1 MAFANTSTQELHSI
15 IFSFFHFIILSF
27 PLMITYNSYGSVMP
41 TLNERGITEW
51 LRRVAESHG
60 RRVGDINYVFCNDEE
75 ILSLNRQYIGHD
87 YYTDHIGF
95 DYSAGNILSG
105 DIYIGIETVA
115 TNAELF
121 GKTYDDELHR
131 VIVHG
136 LLHLVGIKDKTSE
149 ERAIME
155 AAENQALTMINPL

>member
-1 MAFANTSTQELHSI
+1 
-15 IFSFFHFIILSF
+15 
-27 PLMITYNSYGSVMP
+27 MITYNSYGSVMP
-41 TLNERGITEW
+41 SLDELSTTAW

-60 RRVGDINYVFCNDEE
+60 RRVGDINYVFCSDEE

-95 DYSAGNILSG
+95 DYSAGDVLSG
-105 DIYIGIETVA
+105 DIYVGIETVA

-121 GKTYDDELHR
+121 GKTYDVELHR

-136 LLHLVGIKDKTSE
+136 LLHLVGIKDKTDA
-149 ERAIME
+149 ERAEME
-155 AAENQALTMINPL
+155 AAEDAALAERRA

>member
-1 MAFANTSTQELHSI
+1 
-15 IFSFFHFIILSF
+15 
-27 PLMITYNSYGSVMP
+27 MP
-41 TLNERGITEW
+41 ELNEQGTTAW

-60 RRVGDINYVFCNDEE
+60 RRLGDINYVFCNDEE
-75 ILSLNRQYIGHD
+75 ILQLNRQYIGHD

-95 DYSAGNILSG
+95 DYSARDILSG
-105 DIYIGIETVA
+105 DIYVGIETVK

-136 LLHLVGIKDKTSE
+136 LLHLVGFKDKTDE
-149 ERAIME
+149 ERAVME
-155 AAENQALTMINPL
+155 GAEDEALAMR

>member
-1 MAFANTSTQELHSI
+1 MIECVSTMR
-15 IFSFFHFIILSF
+15 IFTKVILSF
-27 PLMITYNSYGSVMP
+27 YHFFILSFLLMITYNSFGSVMP
-41 TLNERGITEW
+41 ELDERSTTAW

-75 ILSLNRQYIGHD
+75 ILGLNRQYIGHD

-95 DYSAGNILSG
+95 DYSAGDILSG
-105 DIYIGIETVA
+105 DIYVGIETVE

-136 LLHLVGIKDKTSE
+136 LLHLVGIKDKTDA
-149 ERAIME
+149 ERAVME
-155 AAENQALTMINPL
+155 VAEDEALAMR

>member
-1 MAFANTSTQELHSI
+1 
-15 IFSFFHFIILSF
+15 
-27 PLMITYNSYGSVMP
+27 MITYNSYGSVMP
-41 TLNERGITEW
+41 ALDEPQTTAW

-75 ILSLNRQYIGHD
+75 ILALNRQYIGHD

-95 DYSAGNILSG
+95 DYSAHDILSG
-105 DIYIGIETVA
+105 DIYVGIETVE

-136 LLHLVGIKDKTSE
+136 LLHLVGIKDKTDA
-149 ERAIME
+149 ERVVME
-155 AAENQALTMINPL
+155 AAEDEALAMR